1 MTNGISHCIFVTS
14 IINPK
19 DMKTSDFT
27 ALSSY
32 NDIHSKRLKTII
44 MKEEKEYIE
53 KQEIL
58 DAIRDGLLE
67 IKEARSSGRKLMTAE
82 ELLNEL

>member
-1 MTNGISHCIFVTS
+1 
-14 IINPK
+14 
-19 DMKTSDFT
+19 MKTSDFT

-32 NDIHSKRLKTII
+32 NDIHSKRLNTII

-58 DAIRDGLLE
+58 DAIREGLLE
-67 IKEARSSGRKLMTAE
+67 IKKRRESGSDGVTLQQLID
-82 ELLNEL
+82 EL